1 MTVTAALQT
10 PLPGLADPVFD
21 SQSIFR
27 TVLEALSRPGRIS
40 RMPVYLAAPDG
51 LAAAS
56 AGICLCLLDRDTTL
70 WLDAPLRT
78 PAIESFLRF
87 HTGCTIAE
95 DPKSAGFAVLATVP
109 DMVGIAAFN
118 AGDAEYP
125 DRSTTIIVQAPGLRD
140 DTGVRLT
147 GPGIEREHRLDV
159 TGAAPA
165 FWDAVVINNALFPL
179 GVDFLFV
186 AGDRLAGLP
195 RSILVEA

>member
-1 MTVTAALQT
+1 MPTALQT
-10 PLPGLADPVFD
+10 PLPGFADPVFD

-27 TVLEALSRPGRIS
+27 TVLDALSRPGRIY
-40 RMPVYLAAPDG
+40 RMPIDIAAPEG
-51 LAAAS
+51 LATAS
-56 AGICLCLLDRDTTL
+56 AGVCLCLLDRDTSV

-87 HTGCTIAE
+87 HTGCTITE
-95 DPKSAGFAVLATVP
+95 DPESAGFAILAAAP
-109 DMVGIAAFN
+109 DITGIAAFN

-125 DRSTTIIVQAPGLRD
+125 DRSTTLIIQSAGLRAGQ
-140 DTGVRLT
+140 GVRLT

-159 TGAAPA
+159 EGAAPA
-165 FWDAVVINNALFPL
+165 FWDAVRVSNAQFPL

>member
-1 MTVTAALQT
+1 MSTALHT

-27 TVLEALSRPGRIS
+27 TVLQALSRPGRIY
-40 RMPVYLAAPDG
+40 RMPVDLPAPEG
-51 LAAAS
+51 LAG
-56 AGICLCLLDRDTTL
+56 AGICLCLLDRDTSL

-87 HTGCTIAE
+87 HTGCTITG
-95 DPKSAGFAVLATVP
+95 DPETAGFAIMASLP
-109 DMVGIAAFN
+109 DRAEIARFN
-118 AGDAEYP
+118 AGTPEYP
-125 DRSTTIIVQAPGLRD
+125 DRSTTIIVQTEGLRD
-140 DTGVRLT
+140 DRGARLS

-159 TGAAPA
+159 AGAAPA
-165 FWDAVVINNALFPL
+165 FWAAVRASNAQFPL

-195 RSILVEA
+195 RSILVEG